1 MAIINV
7 RKKIGE
13 MDLII
18 ETGQM
23 AKQADGSVVIKS
35 GGNVL
40 LVTACMSPDPLE
52 GADFFPL
59 TVMYQE
65 KYYAAGKI
73 PGGYLKRESKPS
85 DNSVLISRLTDRP
98 IRPLFP
104 KDFFHELQVVAT
116 TLCSDLITPPDT
128 LSINGASAALAISKI
143 PFLGPVGGSRVVYLD
158 GKYIVNPKFDEIK
171 DSGLDI
177 VVASTRE
184 GICMVEGGARTVSE
198 EILLGALELAHN
210 TNIEIIGLIEELVA
224 KIKPEKAQYKP
235 AENLL
240 TDEKKKEIRD
250 IALPAMKAVNSDADK
265 LRRAANVKAAG
276 RGALEKLEIT
286 KESPEYKEAKVYLEE
301 LEEEIVRTQI
311 LDEGVRADGRKSTD
325 IRNITI
331 DVDILPG
338 VHGSTLF
345 TRGQTQSLGII
356 TLGAVDNVQYVDTIE
371 AEDTVKK
378 NFMLHYNFPSFS
390 VGEVKRM
397 GPPGRREIGHGRLAE
412 RAVESLL
419 PSLTEFPYT
428 IRMVSEVLESNG
440 SSSMATVCSASF
452 AMMSAGIPIKAAVA
466 GIAMGLVW
474 NKETGKYVVL
484 SDIQGLEDH
493 HGDMDFKVAGTKEGI
508 TAFQMDVKTIGI
520 TYEIMREA
528 LQQAKAG
535 RMYVLGVMDKVI
547 DKPRASVSESAPK
560 VRVMTIPQS
569 EIGAVIGPGGKY
581 IKKITE
587 LSETDISI
595 EETGQV
601 MIYSKD
607 ASKLDYAADM
617 VKKLAF
623 GLAVGDEMDGTV
635 VRIEDYG
642 IFVEV
647 APGQSALLHKSR
659 MTQRGNPRDVFK
671 MGEVLKVKVDSI
683 DEKKRLSLAQIQ

>member
-1 MAIINV
+1 MAIV
-7 RKKIGE
+7 KVSKKIGE
-13 MDLII
+13 MDLIL
-18 ETGQM
+18 ETGLM
-23 AKQADGSVVIKS
+23 AKQADGSIIIKS

-40 LVTACMSPDPLE
+40 LVTACMSPDPME

-73 PGGYLKRESKPS
+73 PGGYIKREGKPS

-104 KDFFHELQVVAT
+104 KGFFHELQVVAN
-116 TLCSDLITPPDT
+116 TLCSDMVTPPDT

-143 PFLGPVGGSRVVYLD
+143 PFLGPVGGSRVVYKD
-158 GKYIVNPKFDEIK
+158 GNYIVNPKFDEIK
-171 DSGLDI
+171 DSQLDI
-177 VVASTRE
+177 VAASTRE
-184 GICMVEGGARTVSE
+184 GVCMVEGGAKMVSE
-198 EILLGALELAHN
+198 EVLLGALELAHN
-210 TNIEIIGLIEELVA
+210 TNLEIIGLIEELVD
-224 KIKPEKAQYKP
+224 KIKPVKFDYKP
-235 AENLL
+235 AEDLL
-240 TDEKKKEIRD
+240 TEEKKKQIFD
-250 IALPAMKAVNSDADK
+250 IAYPAMKKVNSDADK

-276 RGALEKLEIT
+276 KESLEKLEIT
-286 KESPEYKEAKVYLEE
+286 KESPEYKEAKAYLEE
-301 LEEEIVRTQI
+301 LEEKIVREQI
-311 LDEGVRADGRKSTD
+311 LGEGVRADGRKSTD

-331 DVDILPG
+331 DLDILPG
-338 VHGSTLF
+338 VHGSALF
-345 TRGQTQSLGII
+345 TRGQTQALGII
-356 TLGAVDNVQYVDTIE
+356 TLGAVDNVQYIDTIE
-371 AEDTVKK
+371 AEETVTK

-412 RAVESLL
+412 RAIESLL
-419 PSLTEFPYT
+419 PTLTEFPYT

-440 SSSMATVCSASF
+440 SSSMATVCSTSL

-474 NKETGKYVVL
+474 DKSTGKYVIL

-493 HGDMDFKVAGTKEGI
+493 HGDIDFKVAGTKDGI

-520 TYEIMREA
+520 TRDIMSEA
-528 LQQAKAG
+528 LQQAKDG
-535 RMYVLGVMDKVI
+535 RMHILGIMDKAI
-547 DKPRASVSESAPK
+547 DHSRETVSESAPK
-560 VRVMTIPQS
+560 VKVLTIPQS

-595 EETGQV
+595 EEDGQV

-607 ASKLDYAADM
+607 ASKLEFAADM

-623 GLAVGDEMDGTV
+623 GLSVGDEMEGTV

-642 IFVEV
+642 IFVEL

-659 MTQRGNPRDVFK
+659 MTQRGNPRDIFK
-671 MGEVLKVKVDSI
+671 MGDVLKVKVDSI
-683 DEKKRLSLAQIQ
+683 DEKKRLSLTQMQ